1 MRGGRDRGRLIVGSV
16 VLFVASIGIMLW
28 GWGDWSTFWQNP
40 ARLGLVV
47 LSAAACVVAL
57 AAPMSGLTGAR
68 VVDERDR
75 LIFLPMLPLSF
86 LFLYL
91 PPWADRRDLFV
102 LDGDTVR
109 WAGLALF
116 AAGCVLRIVPM
127 FVLGYRFSPL
137 VAIQEGHTLVTDGV
151 YRWVRHPSYLGGLIV
166 LIGWVLVFRSALGFL
181 LVPPF
186 VGIAVWRMNDEERLL
201 GAEFGDEYASYRRRT
216 WRLVPWVY

>member
-28 GWGDWSTFWQNP
+28 GWGDWSTFWRNP

-47 LSAAACVVAL
+47 LVVTACAVAL

-68 VVDERDR
+68 VVDRRDR

-86 LFLYL
+86 LYLYL

-102 LDGDTVR
+102 IDGDAVR
-109 WAGLALF
+109 YAGLGLC

-127 FVLGYRFSPL
+127 FVLGFRFSPL
-137 VAIQEGHTLVTDGV
+137 VAIQEGHTLVTDGI
-151 YRWVRHPSYLGGLIV
+151 YRYVRHPSYLGALVV
-166 LIGWVLVFRSALGFL
+166 LVGWVLVFRSALGFL

-186 VGIAVWRMNDEERLL
+186 VGITVWRMNDEERLL
-201 GAEFGDEYASYRRRT
+201 GAEFGDEYVDYRRRT